1 MTNYEKYRE
10 NKDAFFK
17 CHKHAF
23 ECETSPMIDDVYHKT
38 YYFDDG
44 AIWYERMAP
53 TWRTASATVTVEGIA
68 VKIEKDIKLFECE
81 YFSSDYSKSGKYY
94 EKW

>member
-10 NKDAFFK
+10 SKDAFFK
-17 CHKHAF
+17 RHKHTF
-23 ECETSPMIDDVYHKT
+23 ECE
-38 YYFDDG
+38 
-44 AIWYERMAP
+44 MAP
-53 TWRTASATVTVEGIA
+53 TWRTASATVTIEGVAI
-68 VKIEKDIKLFECE
+68 KIERDVKLFECE